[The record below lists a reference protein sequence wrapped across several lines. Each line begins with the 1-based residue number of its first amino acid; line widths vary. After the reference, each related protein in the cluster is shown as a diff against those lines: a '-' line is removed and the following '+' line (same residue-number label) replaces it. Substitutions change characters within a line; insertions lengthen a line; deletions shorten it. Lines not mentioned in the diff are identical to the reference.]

1 MKKEL
6 RIQLK
11 LSNLKVLES
20 LETFEGSLHSLD
32 DGRGGNHNFLGKG
45 SAEGSNYGGDDRDS
59 DDVLLGHHRG
69 VGAERSFS
77 VKVILDRG
85 DNLLNGR
92 VSFDRVALDGETF
105 DGVGLGVAL
114 HWVAFD
120 GESLG
125 GVALHGVAL
134 SVAIA
139 VGGVA
144 LDGGVAFHR
153 VAFDGESLNGGDE
166 ALAVDTV
173 ERSVEGAVL
182 LAVHG
187 CVAVGVVAI
196 ERSVKFV
203 VELVVGV
210 GVLLQGVSLLV
221 NNGVVEFVIVLGGIL
236 VEFIEF
242 VEFSVDLAIIRV
254 VLAVA
259 IDTLFQ
265 GISVTVDTI
274 AVARVA
280 VV

>member
-32 DGRGGNHNFLGKG
+32 DGRGGNHGFLGKG

-105 DGVGLGVAL
+105 DGVGLR
-114 HWVAFD
+114 
-120 GESLG
+120 
-125 GVALHGVAL
+125 
-134 SVAIA
+134 VAIA

-153 VAFDGESLNGGDE
+153 VAFDGESLNRGNE

-173 ERSVEGAVL
+173 ERSVEGAIFFAINGGVT
-182 LAVHG
+182 
-187 CVAVGVVAI
+187 VGVVAI
-196 ERSVKFV
+196 K
-203 VELVVGV
+203 
-210 GVLLQGVSLLV
+210 
-221 NNGVVEFVIVLGGIL
+221 
-236 VEFIEF
+236 
-242 VEFSVDLAIIRV
+242 
-254 VLAVA
+254 
-259 IDTLFQ
+259 
-265 GISVTVDTI
+265 
-274 AVARVA
+274 
-280 VV
+280 